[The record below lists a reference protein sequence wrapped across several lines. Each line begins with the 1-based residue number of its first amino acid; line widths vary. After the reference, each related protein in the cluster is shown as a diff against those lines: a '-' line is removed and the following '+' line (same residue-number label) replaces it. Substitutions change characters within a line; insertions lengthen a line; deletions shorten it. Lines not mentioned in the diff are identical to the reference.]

1 MWDAFYSSKAT
12 LKILMIKIALKRLLR
27 KPVRVNTKTSMARF
41 LIILIIPILMAKT
54 LIAIQTLLSHKKIK
68 VILLRNL
75 MKRK

>member
-12 LKILMIKIALKRLLR
+12 LKILMITIALQRLLR
-27 KPVRVNTKTSMARF
+27 KPIRVNTKTSMARF
-41 LIILIIPILMAKT
+41 LIILIVPILMAKT
-54 LIAIQTLLSHKKIK
+54 LIAIKTLLSHKKIK

>member
-27 KPVRVNTKTSMARF
+27 KPVQVNTKTSMARF
-41 LIILIIPILMAKT
+41 LIILVIPILMAKT

>member
-41 LIILIIPILMAKT
+41 LIIQIVPILMAKT
-54 LIAIQTLLSHKKIK
+54 LIAIQILLSHKKIK

>member
-12 LKILMIKIALKRLLR
+12 LKILMITIALQRLLR
-27 KPVRVNTKTSMARF
+27 KPKRVNTKTSMARF
-41 LIILIIPILMAKT
+41 LIILVIPILMAKT

>member
-1 MWDAFYSSKAT
+1 LWDAFYSSKAT
-12 LKILMIKIALKRLLR
+12 LKILMITIALQRLLR
-27 KPVRVNTKTSMARF
+27 KPKRVITKTSMARF
-41 LIILIIPILMAKT
+41 LIILVIPILMAKT

>member
-12 LKILMIKIALKRLLR
+12 LKILMITIALQRLLR
-27 KPVRVNTKTSMARF
+27 KPKRVITKTSMARF
-41 LIILIIPILMAKT
+41 LIILVIPILMAKT